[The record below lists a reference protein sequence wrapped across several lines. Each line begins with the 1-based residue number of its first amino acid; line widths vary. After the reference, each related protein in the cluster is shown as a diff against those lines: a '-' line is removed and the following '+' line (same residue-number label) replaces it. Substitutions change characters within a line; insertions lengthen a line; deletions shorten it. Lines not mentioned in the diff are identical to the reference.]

1 MALNITL
8 KEYATL
14 KSSTVNNVIQFA
26 AEKGVVI
33 PNEPNY
39 LLDDS
44 LLKQID
50 PIFHHRMKYGQ
61 LGTTNAIK
69 QSKILGQI
77 DVSSIILPTPPKAKK
92 GEVKKVV
99 MSDEEINRLRDFG
112 SNHLNDTLCGV
123 INSVMSHGAYISLGE
138 VSGFLYTKD
147 VAWGFVDDIHNY
159 LLEGE
164 KIEVI
169 VLGFDEE
176 KEKLLV
182 GRKQLLEDPLLDV
195 IDNLS
200 VGNEIEGVLKGIS
213 KKNRAYIEIDNNAIA
228 EAEIP
233 SGYTYPKGQSI
244 SGIITALNK
253 EQHLLEV
260 TITSQLNEIIKPIP
274 KSPKKKTTLEKNIA
288 VVQFFD
294 NRVNMFGRVLTNA
307 LGINNEDNTGK
318 IYTLDMSKGEWAPLL
333 TPNDGD
339 WVIFNPGKNF
349 RGRIAKNGDRL
360 SYDKNGLLLAFPY
373 RGKFAKISGVDSKG
387 TRHDHN
393 VICHI
398 INKIFKKTDGRN
410 IVVDAFADYL
420 SAYNGDELSN
430 VISEFLQDTELTKFL
445 ISLLPELKA
454 YQNENDNCSNSIKT
468 FGTAIENSIFSKKDI
483 EVFSALPN
491 DFDYTPFLDKTLEVL
506 EASAQEKSVIVT
518 RWLNSH
524 SSILDSLLSMPES
537 LSMDL
542 LYAISI
548 ATQNHNVFVDS
559 KKPWNETYRWL
570 KEKTDSIAFLFLI
583 SYFADKEQTF
593 IINSN
598 IKNVLD
604 YNEKKDLV
612 SKLLDNPEHHTE
624 VLMHLAEEFVS
635 NDFELIC
642 SYIKNKVALNHIY
655 SRISKHLNAHVKENE
670 IQVRDFLS
678 LCREHDIQIT
688 DVIGSCEQLT
698 DQMAV
703 EMFAQTADSE
713 YLNIVDDFD
722 SVPQWLNEQDADFVC
737 LFLQSCQ
744 KSFVEEED
752 KEAIA
757 DTLTSINEEKFKD
770 AIITLS
776 EDQQYKILQLCPEQY
791 SRNIVAK
798 YFASTSLFDLYI
810 GEQWKKLRSQIPYV
824 SFDLESDEN
833 SIREFAFR
841 SNDNTKVY
849 QGEEQLGSLLRALK
863 HTEIIVGHRI
873 KEWDL
878 GTVLKKKGFE
888 SNAFV
893 WDTLE
898 IEILLNPCRYSY
910 ALHTGHTAQEDTE
923 LVDHLFWNQLYRLSQ
938 NEELCNELSALL
950 PQKIKE
956 ILDTLRQPIFADF
969 FSKDSSETGF
979 YQVLVDT
986 DKEIISTLEEINAS
1000 NDKALIVAPKRLWS
1014 RIAEHVSLR
1023 FAKEQDDIDYMTIS
1037 KSRLDEKPLP
1047 DLFLNTIMRRFFSM
1061 AKTPVVANLA
1071 QYLRMN
1077 Y

>member
-1 MALNITL
+1 MAINITL
-8 KEYATL
+8 KEYATR
-14 KSSTVNNVIQFA
+14 KSSTVNDVIQFA

-44 LLKQID
+44 ALKQID

-69 QSKILGQI
+69 QPKILGQI
-77 DVSSIILPTPPKAKK
+77 DLSSITLYTNPKAKT
-92 GEVKKVV
+92 GEVKKNV
-99 MSDEEINRLRDFG
+99 MSDEEIYRLRDFG
-112 SNHLNDTLCGV
+112 NNHHNERVYGI
-123 INSVMSHGAYISLGE
+123 INKVMSHGAYISLGE

-176 KEKLLV
+176 KKKLLV

-333 TPNDGD
+333 TPDEGD

-491 DFDYTPFLDKTLEVL
+491 DFDYTPFFDKTLEVL

-570 KEKTDSIAFLFLI
+570 KEKTDSIAFSFLI

-612 SKLLDNPEHHTE
+612 LKLLDNPEHHIE

-655 SRISKHLNAHVKENE
+655 SRISEHLNTHVKENE

-688 DVIGSCEQLT
+688 DVTGSCEQLT
-698 DQMAV
+698 DEMAV

-770 AIITLS
+770 AIISLT
-776 EDQQYKILQLCPEQY
+776 EDLQYKILQLCPDEY

-798 YFASTSLFDLYI
+798 YFSSSDLFDLYI

-849 QGEEQLGSLLRALK
+849 QGEEQLGSLLRTLK
-863 HTEIIVGHRI
+863 RTEIIVGHKI

-923 LVDHLFWNQLYRLSQ
+923 LVDRLFWNQLYRLSQ
-938 NEELCNELSALL
+938 N
-950 PQKIKE
+950 
-956 ILDTLRQPIFADF
+956 D
-969 FSKDSSETGF
+969 
-979 YQVLVDT
+979 
-986 DKEIISTLEEINAS
+986 
-1000 NDKALIVAPKRLWS
+1000 
-1014 RIAEHVSLR
+1014 
-1023 FAKEQDDIDYMTIS
+1023 
-1037 KSRLDEKPLP
+1037 
-1047 DLFLNTIMRRFFSM
+1047 
-1061 AKTPVVANLA
+1061 
-1071 QYLRMN
+1071 
-1077 Y
+1077 